1 MTLKINLRSIAYLF
15 VMLLSLA
22 PALLVNTLAGY
33 LPFLAL
39 FLCGVLSLLQLLLL
53 KNRLE
58 YKIVADESAIVR
70 GEQIPFGVEIT
81 NKSPLPVVYLEAEF
95 FVSGLDGGDSH
106 VYPLGIT
113 MSPREKR
120 VFSLSADFPH
130 IGVYQIGISRLV
142 MHDLLGNLRAVGK
155 SGESRRIDI
164 QPRVLPVDKLQVS
177 TVHNVE
183 NERSLAPSPLSG
195 MDYTGVRDY
204 AYGDP
209 IKTIQWKLSAH
220 AGSLMTKQMESY
232 TNTGAT
238 ILLDFGVPDYDGE
251 TRLNMLDG
259 IVETGVAVGNYAVRS
274 GMDYELMYAAPDGEI
289 RRCTPTSFWDVRA
302 WLPEFRLQPWDAN
315 EKTAQIMRESS
326 GGLHSQSNVLLCTA
340 RLTDE
345 MVSAL
350 IGLRQAGKNVVVF
363 YLVPDAIYDEERR
376 ERLAP
381 LKRLQYA
388 RINCIAASGAQEM
401 VR

>member
-1 MTLKINLRSIAYLF
+1 MTLRVNLRSIAYFF
-15 VMLLSLA
+15 VLLLSLI
-22 PALLVNTLAGY
+22 PAALVNTLAGY

-39 FLCGVLSLLQLLLL
+39 LICGLLSLLQLLLL

-58 YKIVADESAIVR
+58 YKIVAGDGAIVR

-81 NKSPLPVVYLEAEF
+81 NKSPLPVAYLEAEF
-95 FVSGLDGGDSH
+95 FVSGVDGGDSH

-120 VFSLSADFPH
+120 VFNLSADFPH
-130 IGVYQIGISRLV
+130 IGVYQVGISRLAV
-142 MHDLLGNLRAVGK
+142 YDLLGNLSAVGG
-155 SGESRRIDI
+155 SGEGRRIDI
-164 QPRVLPVDKLQVS
+164 QPAVLPVDRLEVS

-183 NERSLAPSPLSG
+183 NERSFAPAPLSG

-220 AGSLMTKQMESY
+220 AASLMTKQMESY

-238 ILLDFGVPDYDGE
+238 IVLDFCVPDYDSE
-251 TRLNMLDG
+251 TRLSMLDG
-259 IVETGVAVGNYAVRS
+259 IVETGVAVGNYAVRN
-274 GMDYELMYAAPDGEI
+274 GMDYELMYPAPGGEI
-289 RRCTPTSFWDVRA
+289 RRCTPTSFWDMRA
-302 WLPEFRLQPWDAN
+302 WLPEFRLQAPDAN
-315 EKTAQIMRESS
+315 EKSAAILRDSS

-345 MVSAL
+345 TVTALVSL
-350 IGLRQAGKNVVVF
+350 SQAGKNVVVF
-363 YLVPDAIYDEERR
+363 YLLPDSLFEEERR

-388 RINCIAASGAQEM
+388 RVTCKAASNAREM